1 MNQKDLGSSEELQ
14 KLVWLAI
21 DQLVPHPLNANVMSP
36 ELMAKLKE
44 NIGRTRRYPP
54 IIVRRRA
61 GGMFQVLDGWHRI
74 LVLGELAEL
83 GAWCIAWDVSDGDAL
98 VLLATLNRLHGEDV
112 PGKRAALIAELQQHE
127 TLARLALLLPES
139 EAELQSTLDLM
150 DFDLDGLVAG
160 LAAQAE
166 RAAAEGP
173 QLFTF
178 AVDPADAP
186 VVEQALEQAVE
197 GLSGKNRRGQALVL
211 IASQYLE
218 AS

>member
-1 MNQKDLGSSEELQ
+1 MNKRSAGDKAKVQELT
-14 KLVWLAI
+14 WLAI
-21 DQLVPHPLNANVMSP
+21 DRLAPHPMNANVMSP
-36 ELMAKLKE
+36 ELIAKLKE

-54 IIVRRRA
+54 IIVRCLA
-61 GGMFQVLDGWHRI
+61 DGTFQVLDGWHRI
-74 LVLGELAEL
+74 LVLREL
-83 GAWCIAWDVSDGDAL
+83 GERSAWCLAWEVGDQDAL

-139 EAELQSTLDLM
+139 EAELTSALELV
-150 DFDLDGLVAG
+150 DLDVDSL
-160 LAAQAE
+160 LADLTAQAE
-166 RAAAEGP
+166 RTAAEGP

-186 VVEQALEQAVE
+186 AVEQALEHAAA

-211 IASQYLE
+211 IAARYLE
-218 AS
+218 VA